1 METKSYKERDK
12 EEVLVRVENIQQNIK
27 VVQNIFDSMKSY
39 WIGDS
44 SEVIQELYKS
54 LQEEICVSNEFL
66 DCIKE
71 ELGGD
76 NIKKLPGN
84 IF

>member
-27 VVQNIFDSMKSY
+27 VIQNIFDSMKSY

-44 SEVIQELYKS
+44 AEVIQELYKS
-54 LQEEICVSNEFL
+54 LQEEIYVSNDFL
-66 DCIKE
+66 DCINE

-76 NIKKLPGN
+76 WIRKLPGN